1 MDALWPMRGLF
12 IEVFTFMALSIGIV
26 GLPNVGKSTTFNAL
40 TEAQNAQVANYPF
53 CTIEPNK
60 AIVAVPDPR
69 IGKLAELVKPERTLN
84 ATVEFVDI
92 AGLVKG
98 ASQGEGLGNQ
108 FLANIRETAA
118 IVHVVRCFDDENV
131 IHVSAHPNPR
141 EDIEIINLELVLA
154 DLQQLERKADRL
166 GREVK
171 GDKKLQPQYELALE
185 LKALLEQGKP
195 VRAHPDR
202 DGETFDALNREMRFL
217 TGKKVIY
224 AANVDEAGLVEDNQ
238 YVAEVRALAA
248 EEGAEVVKL
257 CAKLEEE
264 MVGMSDAD
272 RHEFLASLG
281 VTESGLEQVIHLGYH
296 ALGLITYFTAGPKEV
311 RAWTVREGAKAPEA
325 AGVIHTDFEKGFI
338 RAEVIPYEVYVKYG
352 TESAVKSAGLF
363 QVEGKEYV
371 VGDGDVMHFRFN
383 V

>member
-1 MDALWPMRGLF
+1 
-12 IEVFTFMALSIGIV
+12 MALSIGIV

-69 IGKLAELVKPERTLN
+69 IGKLAELAKPERVLN

-98 ASQGEGLGNQ
+98 ASKGEGLGNQ

-131 IHVSAHPNPR
+131 IHVSAQPNPR
-141 EDIEIINLELVLA
+141 EDIEIINLELILA
-154 DLQQLERKADRL
+154 DLQQLERKIDRL
-166 GREVK
+166 AREVK
-171 GDKKLQPQYELALE
+171 GDRKLQPQYELALE
-185 LKALLEQGKP
+185 LKTLLEEGKP
-195 VRAHPDR
+195 VFAHPARESD
-202 DGETFDALNREMRFL
+202 TFDLLNREMRFL

-224 AANVDEAGLVEDNQ
+224 AANVDEDALAEDNE
-238 YVAEVRALAA
+238 YVAEVRKLAA
-248 EEGAEVVKL
+248 EEGAEVVKI

-272 RHEFLASLG
+272 RHEFLSALG
-281 VTESGLEQVIHLGYH
+281 VTESGLEQVIHLGYR

-311 RAWTVREGAKAPEA
+311 RAWTVRKGAKAPEA

-338 RAEVIPYEVYVKYG
+338 RAEVIPFDVYVKYG
-352 TESAVKSAGLF
+352 TEAAVKAAGEF
-363 QVEGKEYV
+363 RVEGKEYV
-371 VGDGDVMHFRFN
+371 VQDGDVMHFRFN